1 MNRLEPE
8 RIGPAVT
15 KAEKKTVAVLGAGT
29 WGIVL
34 AQVLARNGHAVRA
47 WDFFPQVIENLRRDR
62 STPRLPD
69 FQIDESIVLE
79 ADLAVAA
86 RGAEVIVIVVPSTAT
101 RQTCESLKRAGI
113 TGPGKTWVICS
124 KGIEPDTL
132 MLLDEVVAD
141 VMGKATEDHIGALSG
156 PSHAEEVSRGL
167 PTTVTA
173 CSRNPEVAE
182 EIQGLFFNPRFRV
195 YTHDDIIGVELGGA
209 VKNVTAIAAGISD
222 GMGFGDNSR
231 AALVTRGL
239 AEIVRLGVAMG
250 ARRDTFMGL
259 AGLGDL
265 VVTTGSPHSRNH
277 RFGEYL
283 AQGMTCK
290 EALESV
296 GMVVEGY
303 ATAKSAYALAKRHNV
318 EMPIAEAVYRV
329 TYENLPARQALEQL
343 LSRERKSE
351 LE

>member
-1 MNRLEPE
+1 MSE
-8 RIGPAVT
+8 GD
-15 KAEKKTVAVLGAGT
+15 KKTVAVLGAGT

-34 AQVLARNGHAVRA
+34 ANLAAKNGHRTRA
-47 WDFFPQVIENLRRDR
+47 WDYFPSVIEALRKDR
-62 STPRLPD
+62 ATPRLPGFEVD
-69 FQIDESIVLE
+69 ATVELE
-79 ADLAVAA
+79 ADLGAAV
-86 RGAEVIVIVVPSTAT
+86 RGADMIVLVVPSTT
-101 RQTCESLKRAGI
+101 IRQTCESLRKLGVQ
-113 TGPGKTWVICS
+113 GPEHIWVICS

-141 VMGKATEDHIGALSG
+141 VMGPATRPHIGALSG

-173 CSRNPEVAE
+173 CSTNPEIAE
-182 EIQGLFFNPRFRV
+182 EIQHVFFSPRFRV
-195 YTHDDIIGVELGGA
+195 YTHDDMLGVELGGA
-209 VKNVTAIAAGISD
+209 LKNVAAIAAGISD

-239 AEIVRLGVAMG
+239 AEIVRLGVVMG

-283 AQGMTCK
+283 AKGMNGD
-290 EALESV
+290 EALKAV

-303 ATAKSAYALAKRHNV
+303 ATAKSAHDLARKHGV
-318 EMPIAEAVYRV
+318 EMPIADAVYRV
-329 TYENLPARQALEQL
+329 LYEHLPARRALEQL